1 MVYGETKTFTKKQHK
16 LEELYERFII
26 LKKAVKSAAVSIYL
40 IFWSFYHI
48 TANIKNKFWYYY
60 GRKACPNLSKR
71 ENLSIST
78 AKFKILFWLSYIFL
92 GLASVTF
99 VSRVTKLGNSAFPQC
114 FHSVADIQGPA
125 FILFRRTQLGL
136 KLAFMDHEI
145 KYPRIFRLM
154 ILSDLLPMKATR
166 YRGWFM
172 KFKTKQFHNSKKI
185 HRAWLKRSF
194 HDI

>member
-1 MVYGETKTFTKKQHK
+1 MRDLSF
-16 LEELYERFII
+16 
-26 LKKAVKSAAVSIYL
+26 LKKRSNQRLLAFIWFFGLFTTLPRISKTNFGIIMGGKLVQICL
-40 IFWSFYHI
+40 
-48 TANIKNKFWYYY
+48 N
-60 GRKACPNLSKR
+60 GKACPNLSKR

-136 KLAFMDHEI
+136 KLVFMDHEI
-145 KYPRIFRLM
+145 KYPRIFRLI